1 MFYVHALGKYLTLVI
16 DIIPPCIGIG
26 NGAIL
31 WGHASC
37 ACYGAIFRK
46 TSVYRSARNNC
57 GYKTLLLALFLVIF
71 LKMRFLLMRF
81 LN

>member
-1 MFYVHALGKYLTLVI
+1 MFCVHVLGKYLTLVI

-31 WGHASC
+31 WSHASC
-37 ACYGAIFRK
+37 ACYGAIFCK
-46 TSVYRSARNNC
+46 TSVYCSARNNC
-57 GYKTLLLALFLVIF
+57 GYKALLFALFLVIF
-71 LKMRFLLMRF
+71 LKMRFLLMQF